1 MAWSKCPSCHKSNFE
16 MVEAT
21 PKNSAFKVMFVQ
33 CALCGAVVGVMDYIN
48 SCSLIEILGK
58 EVEKQGKMLEDIK
71 HQLNEI
77 NSKAR

>member
-1 MAWSKCPSCHKSNFE
+1 
-16 MVEAT
+16 
-21 PKNSAFKVMFVQ
+21 MFVQ

-71 HQLNEI
+71 HQLN
-77 NSKAR
+77 